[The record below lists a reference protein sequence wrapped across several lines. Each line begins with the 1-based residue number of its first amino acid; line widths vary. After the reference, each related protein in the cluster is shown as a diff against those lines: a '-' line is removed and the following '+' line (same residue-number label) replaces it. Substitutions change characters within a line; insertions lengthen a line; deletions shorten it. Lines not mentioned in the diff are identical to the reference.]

1 MSGPSVPSWVRH
13 PCLLAETVQPS
24 VIRSILV
31 LNRDLPQHTPW
42 HTGIMTMAGRANV
55 LLGDI
60 REKPWQA
67 ASVEEYLSK
76 LHAVFLPHVVEGL
89 AKLVVDSDSEGAT
102 TSAARGAEEKPY
114 CAVAFT
120 EQILVLV
127 LNRVEERNA
136 RQIRQLRRMHETY
149 RLPARLQYRAVPEW
163 VKNPALLY
171 PDCRGFTVKLLKKI
185 NRDMPANSDW
195 WRDEFL
201 SAADRARVITKRV
214 KRFFNWHIG
223 MPDDDNPLPT
233 LDFQDPLDLSIDNAG
248 ADTWAASP
256 HKTASLVGSVFRRH
270 IAVEIKDEA
279 MKFDYTLPGLLAK
292 DR

>member
-1 MSGPSVPSWVRH
+1 
-13 PCLLAETVQPS
+13 
-24 VIRSILV
+24 
-31 LNRDLPQHTPW
+31 
-42 HTGIMTMAGRANV
+42 MTTAGRANV

-67 ASVEEYLSK
+67 ASVGEYLSR
-76 LHAVFLPHVVEGL
+76 LHGIFLPHVVDGL
-89 AKLVVDSDSEGAT
+89 AKLVVDSDGEEA
-102 TSAARGAEEKPY
+102 EKPY
-114 CAVAFT
+114 HAVAFT
-120 EQILVLV
+120 EQILVLT
-127 LNRVEERNA
+127 LNRAEERHA
-136 RQIRQLRRMHETY
+136 RRVTQLRMQETY
-149 RLPARLQYRAVPEW
+149 RLPARLQCREVPEW

-195 WRDEFL
+195 WRDNFL
-201 SAADRARVITKRV
+201 SAADRARVITKRL

-223 MPDDDNPLPT
+223 VLDDDKFLPM
-233 LDFQDPLDLSIDNAG
+233 LSFQDPLDLSIDNAA

-270 IAVEIKDEA
+270 IAIGIKDEA
-279 MKFDYTLPGLLAK
+279 MKFDYTLPGLLPK